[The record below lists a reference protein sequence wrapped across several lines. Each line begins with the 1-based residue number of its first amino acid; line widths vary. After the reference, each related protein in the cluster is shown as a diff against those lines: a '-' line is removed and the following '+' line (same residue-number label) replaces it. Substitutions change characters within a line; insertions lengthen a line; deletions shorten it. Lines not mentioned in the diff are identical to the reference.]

1 MKSLSSFLLVAHI
14 IAGSLAVVV
23 GLVALVTPK
32 PVLAAG
38 RTHKKSGRLFLYT
51 MCVVIGTATVLT
63 LISLNPYFAGLTAAS
78 TVAVFSGYRVLSRKR
93 PDLDATH
100 RARAVDWIVTLVI
113 FGVGVL
119 LIALGAAGG
128 ITKNLPVVYS
138 LGIGSVLYAG
148 YDLYRFARPLAFPF
162 SPNLWLYEHLVKMIG
177 GYFGAVAAFS
187 GSVLL
192 LLPEPWRQLWAT
204 SLGQTLAVVLVIYY
218 RRKLRTRKLQDE
230 RADAP
235 AASLVLA
242 TGTLKNRA

>member
-1 MKSLSSFLLVAHI
+1 MKSPSSILLVTHI
-14 IAGSLAVVV
+14 IAGSLAVVI

-32 PVLAAG
+32 PVGRAAG
-38 RTHKKSGRLFLYT
+38 AHKKSGRLFLYA
-51 MCVVIGTATVLT
+51 MCVVIGTATALT

-78 TVAVFSGYRVLSRKR
+78 AVAVFSGYRVLGRKR
-93 PDLDATH
+93 PDLNARH
-100 RARAVDWIVTLVI
+100 SARAVDWIVTLCVLA
-113 FGVGVL
+113 VGVL

-128 ITKNLPVVYS
+128 ITKNLPVVYA
-138 LGIGSVLYAG
+138 LGVGSALYAG

-218 RRKLRTRKLQDE
+218 RRKLKTRNSLGERTDTSR
-230 RADAP
+230 
-235 AASLVLA
+235 LA
-242 TGTLKNRA
+242 TNQ

>member
-1 MKSLSSFLLVAHI
+1 MKALSAILLVAHI

-23 GLVALVTPK
+23 GLVALVLPK
-32 PVLAAG
+32 PVRATAAG
-38 RTHKKSGRLFLYT
+38 GAHKKSGRLFLYT
-51 MCVVIGTATVLT
+51 MCVVIGTATLLT

-78 TVAVFSGYRVLSRKR
+78 AIAVFSGYRVLSRRR
-93 PDLDATH
+93 PDLHAHH
-100 RARAVDWIVTLVI
+100 RARPLDWIVTLLI
-113 FGVGVL
+113 LAVGGL
-119 LIALGAAGG
+119 LIALGATGG

-138 LGIGSVLYAG
+138 LGVGSALYAG

-218 RRKLRTRKLQDE
+218 RRKLKTRKSLDE
-230 RADAP
+230 GTGISR
-235 AASLVLA
+235 LA
-242 TGTLKNRA
+242 TNQ

>member
-1 MKSLSSFLLVAHI
+1 MKSLSSILLVAHI
-14 IAGSLAVVV
+14 IGGSLAVVV

-32 PVLAAG
+32 PVGAAG
-38 RTHKKSGRLFLYT
+38 GAHKKSGRLFLYM

-78 TVAVFSGYRVLSRKR
+78 AVAVFSGYRVLSRKR
-93 PDLDATH
+93 PDLNPRH
-100 RARAVDWIVTLVI
+100 RARAVDWIVTLIVI
-113 FGVGVL
+113 AVGLL

-138 LGIGSVLYAG
+138 LGVGSVLYAG
-148 YDLYRFARPLAFPF
+148 YDLYRFARPLARPF

-218 RRKLRTRKLQDE
+218 RRKLKTPKPAGELTDATRRLSFS
-230 RADAP
+230 R
-235 AASLVLA
+235 
-242 TGTLKNRA
+242 R